1 MVKRESKL
9 TKITLIYNCKTVLQ
23 LLHEYDKIAMLYT
36 KKSYIVQ
43 NKSRFFYTIKSK
55 NKTKKFKKYTY
66 K

>member
-23 LLHEYDKIAMLYT
+23 LLHEYDKITMLYT

-43 NKSRFFYTIKSK
+43 NKSRVFYTIKSK